1 MIKVNLGVPL
11 GLDRGKKSKV
21 GTYFLQLLE
30 REYE

>member
-11 GLDRGKKSKV
+11 GLGRGKKSRV
-21 GTYFLQLLE
+21 DTYFLQFLE